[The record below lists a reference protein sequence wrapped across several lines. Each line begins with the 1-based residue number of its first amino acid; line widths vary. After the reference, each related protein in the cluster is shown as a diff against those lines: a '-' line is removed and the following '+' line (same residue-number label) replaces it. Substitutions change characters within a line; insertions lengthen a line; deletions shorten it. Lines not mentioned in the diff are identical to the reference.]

1 MLLYHGSSTGGI
13 IALRPSISNHDKP
26 YVYLT
31 DCAVLALLYAYNPI
45 ARPGGFF
52 PYYFDKAGLLHYEEY
67 FPDQTRKMYAE
78 HGGWVYT
85 AEADSLTRFEKMP
98 WVYLSEA
105 DVPISDATFIPDI
118 YVALTQAETKGQLLI
133 HRYEDASVE
142 QHKMNLRVVQKSL
155 KGHADDDY
163 VRFLR
168 EYMPEIFE

>member
-13 IALRPSISNHDKP
+13 ITLRPGLSNHDKP

-67 FPDQTRKMYAE
+67 FPDQTRKLYAG

-85 AEADSLTRFEKMP
+85 AEADGLSRLEKMS

-105 DVPISDATFIPDI
+105 DVPITDATFIPDI
-118 YVALTQAETKGQLLI
+118 YTALIEAEAAGRLI
-133 HRYEDASVE
+133 LHRYENTSEE
-142 QHKMNLRVVQKSL
+142 QRRVNRRVVQKSL
-155 KGHADDDY
+155 EGHADDDY
-163 VRFLR
+163 VRFLQ
-168 EYMPEIFE
+168 EHMPEIFE